1 MRVIIR
7 DSARDCSSWVAGY
20 VAYRI
25 KKAAPTAKKPF
36 VLGLPTGSTSLGI
49 YKELIKLYQQKRVS
63 FEHIVTFN
71 MDEYVGLSPED
82 KNSYHYFMSENFFSY
97 INIHPKNIHILNGM
111 TKDYAAECENYEKTI
126 KAYGGIDLML
136 GGVGSDGHIAF
147 NEPGSSLSS
156 RTRVKTLTR
165 DTIIVNSRF
174 FDGDPGKVPT
184 QALTVGV
191 GTVMD
196 AKEVVI
202 LITGHNKARAL
213 AHCIEGGI
221 SQMWTVSALQFH
233 QKAVIVC
240 DDDSTDEIKVGT
252 LKYFKDIESRNQE

>member
-147 NEPGSSLSS
+147 NEPFSSLNS
-156 RTRVKTLTR
+156 RTRIKTLAPS
-165 DTIIVNSRF
+165 TIKDNSRF
-174 FDGDPGKVPT
+174 FDNDIRKVPT
-184 QALTVGV
+184 QALTIGV
-191 GTVMD
+191 GTIMD
-196 AKEVVI
+196 ADEVI
-202 LITGHNKARAL
+202 ITATGSSKAEAIRQG
-213 AHCIEGGI
+213 IEGCVNHI
-221 SQMWTVSALQFH
+221 WTITALQQH
-233 QKAVIVC
+233 PHGIIVC
-240 DDDSTDEIKVGT
+240 DREAAAKLSPATVE
-252 LKYFKDIESRNQE
+252 YFQGIENRSS